1 MLSVS
6 LGGDVAT
13 WEGAIPAATPGVL
26 KCGQARKAM
35 C

>member
-13 WEGAIPAATPGVL
+13 WEGAIPATPGVL
-26 KCGQARKAM
+26 KCGQARKVM